1 MRVIEASLISEK
13 VKEMCIEANYA
24 LPKDIYA
31 LLKKGISQEEMPL
44 SKGTL
49 EVIKR
54 NADIAKSKK
63 RPICQDTGMAC
74 LFIELG
80 QDVHI
85 EGNLTDAI
93 NEGVRQGYVE
103 GYLRKSVVAD
113 PLFER
118 KNTNDNT
125 PALIHYEIVP
135 GDKLKIIVAPKGFGS
150 ENMCQLKML
159 KPSDG
164 VEGVK
169 QFVLDTVEQAG
180 PNPCPP
186 IVIGV
191 GIGGNF
197 ENVALL
203 SKKAML
209 KDANEH
215 HEDPRYSALE
225 KELLESINALGI
237 GPAGYGGATTAL
249 SLHIETLPT
258 HIAGLPCAVSICC
271 HVARHKEMV
280 L

>member
-31 LLKKGISQEEMPL
+31 LLEKGISQEEMPL

-49 EVIKR
+49 DVIKR
-54 NADIAKSKK
+54 NADSAKSKK

-74 LFIELG
+74 IFIELG

>member
-74 LFIELG
+74 IFIELG

-103 GYLRKSVVAD
+103 GYIRKSVVAD

>member
-1 MRVIEASLISEK
+1 MRVIEASLVSEK

-74 LFIELG
+74 IFIELG